1 MNFIKEQGLPETGLI
16 ANDPGIL
23 AQSMPN
29 YHVKKLSWLMLSEK
43 NAMCALANISG
54 GLSYVISSLESCSS
68 PTQIADTLGAITSA
82 LMIYDNKAEST
93 KPSDPLVVEE
103 TLLKQFKPRLPF
115 LVLERAI
122 EALAS
127 LYGNSVLSTEL
138 ANSDAKRLLV
148 GLITMAANEVQ
159 DELIKALMTLCKS
172 EGSLWRALRGCEG
185 VQLLISLLGFFIRT
199 AATTR
204 TATSGGC

>member
-1 MNFIKEQGLPETGLI
+1 
-16 ANDPGIL
+16 
-23 AQSMPN
+23 
-29 YHVKKLSWLMLSEK
+29 
-43 NAMCALANISG
+43 
-54 GLSYVISSLESCSS
+54 
-68 PTQIADTLGAITSA
+68 
-82 LMIYDNKAEST
+82 MIYDNKAEST

-172 EGSLWRALRGCEG
+172 EGSLWRALRGCEK

-199 AATTR
+199 IATTR